1 VREKCWGDTGNP
13 KTVVVV
19 VVVVGV
25 VPVAVG
31 RTTVIRVVV
40 PRTAAQ
46 SKLFYSFFNF
56 SSR

>member
-1 VREKCWGDTGNP
+1 VREKCWGDTRNP
-13 KTVVVV
+13 KTVVV